1 MSEEGPRVRNIC
13 FTINGEDL
21 LLLDPMHPTWSHVKF
36 LIYQRE
42 LGTHEHF
49 QGYLELDQQVTFAK
63 LHTFE
68 GLEGA
73 HFERR
78 RGTAKQA
85 RHYCEKPVAGCDCEA
100 CRAETAH
107 PTKIDGPWL
116 FGEMSAQGQRAE
128 LLEIKR
134 ELDRGMPLK
143 RVQDGYFPEWVR
155 FHKSFTE
162 YRRGST
168 LPRDFKTK
176 VALFIG
182 PPGVGKSTLMKVIA
196 RVNGWS
202 AYKVPAK
209 KGSGLYFDD
218 YDNQDVL
225 ILDEFSGATC
235 PPEFFNLIADE
246 HECVLPVHGGAG
258 HQMVSKYL
266 FIGSNYAPKFWW
278 KHRSPIQLKQTLRRI
293 DIVFKC
299 GFKHDPLRFDAD
311 GNFLELHE
319 GQYGFP
325 ENVHAL

>member
-1 MSEEGPRVRNIC
+1 MATDEGPRVRNIC
-13 FTINGEDL
+13 FTVNGDDL
-21 LLLDPMHPTWSHVKF
+21 RLLDPTHPTWRHVRF

-42 LGTHEHF
+42 VGTHEHF
-49 QGYLELDQQVTFAK
+49 QGYLELDQQVSYAT

-85 RHYCEKPVAGCDCEA
+85 AHYCCKPVEGCDCDM
-100 CRAETAH
+100 CRDEIRS
-107 PTKIDGPWL
+107 PTKIEGPWS

-143 RVQDGYFPEWVR
+143 RLKNSYFPEWVR
-155 FHKSFTE
+155 FHKAFTE

-168 LPRDFKTK
+168 LPRDFKTR
-176 VALFIG
+176 VVLFIG
-182 PPGVGKSTLMKVIA
+182 PPGVGKSTLMKRIA
-196 RVNGWS
+196 LYLGS
-202 AYKVPAK
+202 SYKVPAK

-225 ILDEFSGATC
+225 ILDEFSGNTC

-258 HQMVSKYL
+258 HQFVSKYL
-266 FIGSNYAPKFWW
+266 FIGTNYHPKFWW
-278 KHRSPIQLKQTLRRI
+278 KHRSPIQLRQTLRRI
-293 DIVFKC
+293 DIWLKV
-299 GFKHDPLRFDAD
+299 GFVHDPLRFDD
-311 GNFLELHE
+311 FGKPLELHE
-319 GQYGFP
+319 GQFGYP
-325 ENVHAL
+325 EDVHAH

>member
-1 MSEEGPRVRNIC
+1 MEGEGDLGPRVRNVC
-13 FTINGEDL
+13 FTINGENL
-21 LLLDPMHPTWSHVKF
+21 RLLDPTHHTWTHVKF

-42 LGTHEHF
+42 VGTHEHF
-49 QGYLELDQQVTFAK
+49 QGYLELDQQVTYAK

-78 RGTAKQA
+78 GGTAKQA
-85 RHYCEKPVAGCDCEA
+85 RHYCEKPVPGCDCEH
-100 CRAETAH
+100 CREEARN
-107 PTKIDGPWL
+107 PTKIEGPWL

-134 ELDRGMPLK
+134 ELDRGLPLK
-143 RVQDGYFPEWVR
+143 RLKDSYFPEWVR
-155 FHKSFTE
+155 FNKSFTE

-168 LPRDFKTK
+168 IPRNFKTK
-176 VALFIG
+176 TFLFVG
-182 PPGVGKSTLMKVIA
+182 PAGKGKSTLMKTLAGYI
-196 RVNGWS
+196 GS

-225 ILDEFSGATC
+225 LLDEFSGATM
-235 PPEFFNLIADE
+235 PPEFFNLLADE
-246 HECVLPVHGGAG
+246 HECVLPCHGSAG

-266 FIGSNYAPKFWW
+266 FIGTNYAPHFWW
-278 KHRSPIQLKQTLRRI
+278 KNRNRSQLHQTTRRI
-293 DIVFKC
+293 DVIFKC
-299 GFKHDPLRFDAD
+299 GFVHDPLRFDD
-311 GNFLELHE
+311 FGNFLELHE

-325 ENVHAL
+325 IRE